1 MSDFISTAFPA
12 TAEEMKTEFT
22 QCADV
27 RLDKWLWATRV
38 FKTRSQAASACNA
51 GHVKLAGQ
59 NLKPAHKVRIGEVFT
74 VHVGELTRTVRVV
87 GLLTQRV
94 GAKVLPHYLEDLTP
108 PSEYARVR
116 ELNRTTAIIRPK
128 GHGRPTKKER
138 RLLQL
143 MGLIPPLD

>member
-1 MSDFISTAFPA
+1 MNNQSDQLS
-12 TAEEMKTEFT
+12 
-22 QCADV
+22 DV

-74 VHVGELTRTVRVV
+74 VRIGELTRTVRVV

-94 GAKVLPHYLEDLTP
+94 GAKVLSQYLEDLTP
-108 PSEYARVR
+108 PAEYARAR
-116 ELNRTTAIIRPK
+116 ELNRQSAIYRPK
-128 GHGRPTKKER
+128 GRGRPTKKER

-143 MGLIPPLD
+143 MGFIPPPD